1 MSEEI
6 LPLIDFSKVKKKRRR
21 EEPDNDEQDDQ
32 EADMLLSVK
41 KKNKKKKKKPEKAE
55 INEENIENESS
66 NNTNGLYAYDF
77 LLNRLYNI
85 MDKQK
90 ASNTGANWKIPALKL
105 GKGANGRTT
114 WVNFED
120 VAMVLGRQK
129 EDILKFICA
138 ELSIDA
144 TLGGEGQMYFK
155 TKQDI
160 SEKTLQSVINDYYK
174 KYIRCPN
181 CKSQNTILRKDPST
195 RLSQIYC
202 KECKGVK
209 TVQPIKARGGEEKRK
224 KK

>member
-1 MSEEI
+1 
-6 LPLIDFSKVKKKRRR
+6 
-21 EEPDNDEQDDQ
+21 
-32 EADMLLSVK
+32 
-41 KKNKKKKKKPEKAE
+41 
-55 INEENIENESS
+55 
-66 NNTNGLYAYDF
+66 
-77 LLNRLYNI
+77 

-90 ASNTGANWKIPALKL
+90 ASNTRADWKIPALTL

-114 WVNFED
+114 WVNFEE
-120 VAMVLGRQK
+120 VATVLGRQK

-160 SEKTLQSVINDYYK
+160 SEKTLQSVINEYYK
-174 KYIRCPN
+174 QYIRCPN

-202 KECKGVK
+202 KECKGIK
-209 TVQPIKARGGEEKRK
+209 TVQVIRARGGEEKRK

>member
-1 MSEEI
+1 
-6 LPLIDFSKVKKKRRR
+6 
-21 EEPDNDEQDDQ
+21 
-32 EADMLLSVK
+32 MLLSVK

-66 NNTNGLYAYDF
+66 NNTNGLYAYDL

-90 ASNTGANWKIPALKL
+90 ASNTGTELKIPALTL

-114 WVNFED
+114 WVNFEKI
-120 VAMVLGRQK
+120 AEVLGRQK

-138 ELSIDA
+138 DLSIDA

-160 SEKTLQSVINDYYK
+160 SEKTLQNVIYEYYK
-174 KYIRCPN
+174 QYIRCPN

-209 TVQPIKARGGEEKRK
+209 TVQPIRARGGEEKRK

>member
-1 MSEEI
+1 MFKN
-6 LPLIDFSKVKKKRRR
+6 FSRMKKI
-21 EEPDNDEQDDQ
+21 
-32 EADMLLSVK
+32 
-41 KKNKKKKKKPEKAE
+41 KKKKKPEKAE

-66 NNTNGLYAYDF
+66 NNTNGLYAYDL

-90 ASNTGANWKIPALKL
+90 ASNTGTELKIPALTL

-114 WVNFED
+114 WVNFEKI
-120 VAMVLGRQK
+120 AEVLGRQK

-138 ELSIDA
+138 DLSIDA

-160 SEKTLQSVINDYYK
+160 SEKTLQNVIYEYYK
-174 KYIRCPN
+174 QYIRCPN

-209 TVQPIKARGGEEKRK
+209 TVQPIRARGGEEKRK